1 MGNGILIRSAN
12 FTGENNGSRIWG
24 LPYSYNHLADLNNR
38 VFNNTLFGNF
48 AMLHLTPG
56 KLKSSLGFIRSVK
69 GFVNNFIPF
78 VPEFDERP
86 YLWQADWY
94 NYLSYFNTM
103 AQATLTMIYQMN
115 GADPWGV
122 SNKILFSYDYNNQFS
137 KGNGNI
143 YSDIPIDN
151 TPADEL
157 NDLNTLKVYT
167 AYSKVK
173 EYERLIKNNETLMQ
187 QAKAQ
192 ALSNNTS
199 IEKVEKYYAT
209 KIALLNSEKTDAS
222 RLYGKLFKELEGK
235 YSKIAIS
242 GNTDSQKMI
251 STTYQNLK
259 EKRMKTTRNFGMT
272 YFMEASSS
280 ISEDVSN
287 SFGSSSYEEEANAA
301 AEEARNRDVDIE
313 RTGMIGSIQ
322 TIGKDMWAKVT
333 ELFSKR
339 NDMDSTS
346 IMDGAN
352 IVYPE
357 VFKSSDYDK
366 SYSISMKFY
375 TPYGDAFSQF
385 ENVYLPLF
393 SLLAM
398 ALPKQGT
405 KNFFGDAYSGSVN
418 AYSSPFILR
427 ADAPGNFSSDT
438 CIISNL
444 SFKREGGWTAH
455 NQPIGIDVTLS
466 LKDIYPM
473 MIMSNTVE
481 ELNKNGT
488 MLNYIANLAGIP
500 IIEADKIAFGFKNKL
515 DLWIDRAKIFAPS
528 NIADNAK
535 AEGLGLIENGLN
547 KLLEMIS

>member
-38 VFNNTLFGNF
+38 VFNNTLFGDF

-56 KLKSSLGFIRSVK
+56 KLKSSLGFIRSIK

-122 SNKILFSYDYNNQFS
+122 NNKILFSYDYNNQFS

-143 YSDIPIDN
+143 YGDIPIDN
-151 TPADEL
+151 TPSDEL
-157 NDLNTLKVYT
+157 GDLNTIKVYA

-173 EYERLIKNNETLMQ
+173 EYDRLIKNNQTLIE

-192 ALSNNTS
+192 ALAKNTS
-199 IEKVEKYYAT
+199 IENVTKYYSK
-209 KIALLNSEKTDAS
+209 KIDLLASERETAQNLYKKLVGELSNTYSTINGTEFDS
-222 RLYGKLFKELEGK
+222 REMVKQSYIK
-235 YSKIAIS
+235 
-242 GNTDSQKMI
+242 
-251 STTYQNLK
+251 LK

-301 AEEARNRDVDIE
+301 AEEVRNRDVDIE
-313 RTGMIGSIQ
+313 RSGLFGSIR
-322 TIGKDMWAKVT
+322 TMGKDAWAKVT

-346 IMDGAN
+346 ILDGAN

-375 TPYGDAFSQF
+375 TPYGDSFSQF

-500 IIEADKIAFGFKNKL
+500 IIEADKIAFGFRNKL
-515 DLWIDRAKIFAPS
+515 DLWIDRTKIFAPS
-528 NIADNAK
+528 NIVLNAK

-547 KLLEMIS
+547 KVLEMIS

>member
-38 VFNNTLFGNF
+38 VFNSTLFGDF

-56 KLKSSLGFIRSVK
+56 KLKSSLGMIRSIK

-78 VPEFDERP
+78 VPEFDERT

-94 NYLSYFNTM
+94 NYLAYFNTL
-103 AQATLTMIYQMN
+103 AQSTLTMIYRMN
-115 GADPWGV
+115 GTDPWGV

-137 KGNGNI
+137 KGDGKI
-143 YSDIPIDN
+143 YGDIPIDSIPN
-151 TPADEL
+151 DEL
-157 NDLNTLKVYT
+157 TEINTLKVAT
-167 AYSKVK
+167 AYSKIE
-173 EYERLIKNNETLMQ
+173 EYTKLIENNKDLIYR
-187 QAKAQ
+187 AKAQ
-192 ALSNNTS
+192 AGNDSKS
-199 IEKVEKYYAT
+199 IETITKYYTT
-209 KIALLNSEKTDAS
+209 KIALLEKERTAAEET
-222 RLYGKLFKELEGK
+222 YN
-235 YSKIAIS
+235 KITGLIAKDVSDI
-242 GNTDSQKMI
+242 I
-251 STTYQNLK
+251 STGNVDTSEMMRKSYKKLK
-259 EKRMKTTRNFGMT
+259 EKRMMTTRNYGMT

-301 AEEARNRDVDIE
+301 AEEARNRDVDIT
-313 RTGMIGSIQ
+313 RSGIMGSVQ
-322 TIGKDMWAKVT
+322 TMGKDMWAKLT
-333 ELFSKR
+333 EVFSKR

-438 CIISNL
+438 CVISNL

-515 DLWIDRAKIFAPS
+515 DLVIDRVKTMSPS
-528 NIADNAK
+528 NMAENAK
-535 AEGLGLIENGLN
+535 AEGLGLIENVLN
-547 KLLEMIS
+547 KVIDYIT